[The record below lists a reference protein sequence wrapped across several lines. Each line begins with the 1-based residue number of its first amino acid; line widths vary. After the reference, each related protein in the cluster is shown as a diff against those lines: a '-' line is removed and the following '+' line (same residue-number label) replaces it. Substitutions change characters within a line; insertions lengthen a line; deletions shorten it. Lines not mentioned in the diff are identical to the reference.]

1 MQNIAYY
8 NGESGPIEQMRV
20 PMTDR
25 GFYFGDGVY
34 DVAYTRNHIIY
45 ALDEHV
51 DRFYSC
57 IGQLGINPPMP
68 REQLIELLRSL
79 SAQVDDGEQLVYWQ
93 GTRGSGLRN
102 HTYEENDVPCN
113 LTVMIRPAKIKPVY
127 EPIKLVSAEDKRFLY
142 CNIKTICLLPSVLTA
157 QMAQR
162 AGADETVL
170 HRGERV
176 TECSHS
182 NISILKGGHF
192 ITPPTDEYI
201 LAGIGR
207 AHLMAACEA
216 LDIPIEK
223 RIFTMDEL
231 READEI
237 IVSSASALCL
247 SARELDG
254 TPIGGNDQ
262 SNLRRLQDYLVNDWL
277 TKTDD
282 AACSR

>member
-1 MQNIAYY
+1 MQNIAFY
-8 NGESGPIEQMRV
+8 NGEIGPIEQMKV

-25 GFYFGDGVY
+25 GFYFGDGIY
-34 DVAYTRNHIIY
+34 DVAYARNHVIY

-51 DRFYSC
+51 DRFYRC
-57 IGQLGINPPMP
+57 LTQVDIHPPMP
-68 REQLIELLRSL
+68 REQLVELLRSL

-102 HTYEENDVPCN
+102 HTYEENNEPCN
-113 LTVMIRPAKIKPVY
+113 LTVMIRPAKIRPIY
-127 EPIKLVSAEDKRFLY
+127 EPIKLISAEDKRYLY
-142 CNIKTICLLPSVLTA
+142 CNIKTICLLPAVLTS
-157 QMAQR
+157 QMAKR
-162 AGADETVL
+162 ADADETVL

-182 NISILKGGHF
+182 NVSMLKDGRF

-216 LDIPIEK
+216 LGIPVEM
-223 RIFTMDEL
+223 RAFTMDEL
-231 READEI
+231 RRADEI

-247 SARELDG
+247 AARELDG
-254 TPIGGNDQ
+254 RPVGGGDPKT
-262 SNLRRLQDYLVNDWL
+262 LRCLQDYLLNDWL
-277 TKTDD
+277 TKTEKN
-282 AACSR
+282 